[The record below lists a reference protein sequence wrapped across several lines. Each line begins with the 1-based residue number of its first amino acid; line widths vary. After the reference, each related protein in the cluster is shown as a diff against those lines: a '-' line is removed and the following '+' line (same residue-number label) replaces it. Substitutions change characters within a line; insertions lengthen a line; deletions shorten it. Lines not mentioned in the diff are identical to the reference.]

1 LNKPPWLVVKVKH
14 KNKITQIKK
23 ILDDSNLHTVCEE
36 ALCPNIGECWNK
48 KSVTFMILG
57 DICTRNC
64 SFCAVGK
71 GKPKPPDLMEPSNIA
86 NMVQKLNLNHV
97 VITSVDRDDLE
108 DNGASHFVNTVNNIK
123 TANPNTTIEVLIP
136 DFIGYHNG
144 INQVVESK
152 PDIINH
158 NIETIS
164 RLHSKVKPKSNYLHS
179 LNLLKTTK
187 KLNNKIFTKS
197 GIILGLGET
206 KTEIINL
213 MNDLLSVNCDI
224 LTIGQYLQPS
234 YKHPEV
240 VEYVPPKQFNEYK
253 KIGESLG
260 FKFVASGPF
269 VRSSYYAS
277 EVYDIIKTNN
287 S

>member
-1 LNKPPWLVVKVKH
+1 
-14 KNKITQIKK
+14 
-23 ILDDSNLHTVCEE
+23 
-36 ALCPNIGECWNK
+36 
-48 KSVTFMILG
+48 M
-57 DICTRNC
+57 
-64 SFCAVGK
+64 
-71 GKPKPPDLMEPSNIA
+71 
-86 NMVQKLNLNHV
+86 
-97 VITSVDRDDLE
+97 
-108 DNGASHFVNTVNNIK
+108 
-123 TANPNTTIEVLIP
+123 
-136 DFIGYHNG
+136 
-144 INQVVESK
+144 
-152 PDIINH
+152 
-158 NIETIS
+158 
-164 RLHSKVKPKSNYLHS
+164 
-179 LNLLKTTK
+179 NLLKTTK

-206 KTEIINL
+206 KTEIITL

-269 VRSSYYAS
+269 VRSSYNAS

>member
-1 LNKPPWLVVKVKH
+1 MNKPPWLVVKVKH

-64 SFCAVGK
+64 SFCAVSK

-123 TANPNTTIEVLIP
+123 IANPNTTIEVLIP

-144 INQVVESK
+144 IKQVVESK

-164 RLHSKVKPKSNYLHS
+164 RLHSKVKPKSNYFHS
-179 LNLLKTTK
+179 LNLLKTAK
-187 KLNNKIFTKS
+187 KLNNEIFTKS
-197 GIILGLGET
+197 GIIVGLGET
-206 KTEIINL
+206 ETEIITL
-213 MNDLLSVNCDI
+213 MKDLLSVNCDI

-234 YKHPEV
+234 FKHPEV
-240 VEYVPPKQFNEYK
+240 VEYVTPKQFKEYK

-269 VRSSYYAS
+269 VRSSYNAS
-277 EVYDIIKTNN
+277 EVYNIIKKNN

>member
-1 LNKPPWLVVKVKH
+1 MNKPPWLVVKVKH

-23 ILDDSNLHTVCEE
+23 VLDASNLHTVCEE

-64 SFCAVGK
+64 SFCAVTT

-144 INQVVESK
+144 VKQIVESK

-164 RLHSKVKPKSNYLHS
+164 RLHSKVKPKSNYFHS
-179 LNLLKTTK
+179 LNLLKTAK
-187 KLNNKIFTKS
+187 KLNNEIFTKS

-206 KTEIINL
+206 ETEIITL
-213 MNDLLSVNCDI
+213 MKDLLSVNCDI

-234 YKHPEV
+234 FKHPEV
-240 VEYVPPKQFNEYK
+240 VEYVAPKQFKEYK

-269 VRSSYYAS
+269 VRSSYNAS
-277 EVYDIIKTNN
+277 EVYNIIKKNN